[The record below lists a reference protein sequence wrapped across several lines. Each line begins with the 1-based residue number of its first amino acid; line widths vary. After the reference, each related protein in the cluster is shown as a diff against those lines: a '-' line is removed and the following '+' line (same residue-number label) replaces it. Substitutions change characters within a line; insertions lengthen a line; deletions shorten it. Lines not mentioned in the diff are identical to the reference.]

1 MRSFLILATILFST
15 AATAI
20 DSAPPLEDPVL
31 RARYEALTEQFRCLV
46 CQNES
51 IADSNADLAADLRR
65 EVRDLLLAGKTDQEI
80 ADYMTARYGDFVLYK
95 PPLQA
100 NTLLLWAGPL
110 LLLLI
115 ALGILLRVLRQRA
128 AMPGADSEDPDA

>member
-1 MRSFLILATILFST
+1 MRLFIFAVLVSLSTLAL
-15 AATAI
+15 AI
-20 DSAPPLEDPVL
+20 DSTPPLEDPVL
-31 RARYEALTEQFRCLV
+31 RARYETLTEQFRCLV

-51 IADSNADLAADLRR
+51 IADSSADLAADLRR

-110 LLLLI
+110 LLLVI

-128 AMPGADSEDPDA
+128 AMPGADTEDPSA

>member
-1 MRSFLILATILFST
+1 MLLLFSM
-15 AATAI
+15 AAAAI
-20 DSAPPLEDPVL
+20 DSTPPIEDPVL
-31 RARYEALTEQFRCLV
+31 RARYENLTEQFRCLV

-65 EVRDLLLAGKTDQEI
+65 EVRDLLLAGKTDRQI
-80 ADYMTARYGDFVLYK
+80 VDYMTARYGDFVLYK

-115 ALGILLRVLRQRA
+115 ALGILLRVLHQRA
-128 AMPGADSEDPDA
+128 AMPGADTEESDA

>member
-1 MRSFLILATILFST
+1 MRKLLILPMLLFCSL
-15 AATAI
+15 AIAI
-20 DSAPPLEDPVL
+20 DSTPPLEDAEL
-31 RARYEALTEQFRCLV
+31 RARYEALTGQFRCLV

-65 EVRDLLLAGKTDQEI
+65 EVRELLLAGKTDQQI
-80 ADYMTARYGDFVLYK
+80 AEYMTSRYGDFVLYK

-100 NTLLLWAGPL
+100 NTVLLWTGPL

-115 ALGILLRVLRQRA
+115 ALGILLHVLRQRA
-128 AMPGADSEDPDA
+128 AMPGADTEDPDT